1 MKKTIINYSTSGLG
15 NRLRP
20 LASCYAIAKQ
30 TNRELIIYWDN
41 ITPNGCLAKWNELF
55 ENQISE
61 ISLEEIKQLDD
72 CALFTETDGVG
83 HGYEREYQ
91 KFGRDALKQLS
102 TKYPSYP
109 KSSFNYSFNNKN
121 IIIYDNGFQPN
132 VNIKDS
138 HEFIQN
144 LKPIKE
150 IQDKID
156 YYTTKLN
163 LSENVIGIH
172 ARGTDFGD
180 YLEQYMHDIQCILN
194 KNPSQQFFLSTED
207 PIYEEKIKEKFG
219 NNIIFRKK
227 DNYIIKDNSKPWND
241 HNSFYITKEH
251 AQEAVEDIFL
261 LSKTNIQI
269 FHPASTFCEIARII
283 NNKNE

>member
-1 MKKTIINYSTSGLG
+1 MEKTIINYSTSGLG

-20 LASCYAIAKQ
+20 LASCYAISKQ
-30 TNRELIIYWDN
+30 TKRELTIYWDN

-102 TKYPSYP
+102 TKFPSYH
-109 KSSFNYSFNNKN
+109 KSSFDYSFNNKN

-132 VNIKDS
+132 IDINKTY
-138 HEFIQN
+138 EFIQN

-156 YYTTKLN
+156 YYIDKLN
-163 LSENVIGIH
+163 LNENVIGIH

-180 YLEQYMHDIQCILN
+180 FLNYYIQSIQNILN
-194 KNPSQQFFLSTED
+194 TNPHQKFFLSTED
-207 PIYEEKIKEKFG
+207 PIYEKTIKEKFN
-219 NNIIFRKK
+219 NNIIIREKE
-227 DNYIIKDNSKPWND
+227 NYIIKDNFKPWND

-283 NNKNE
+283 NNKNK

>member
-30 TNRELIIYWDN
+30 TKRELIIYWDN

-55 ENQISE
+55 ENQIGE

-102 TKYPSYP
+102 TKYPAYP
-109 KSSFNYSFNNKN
+109 KSSFNYSFTNKN

-138 HEFIQN
+138 HEFIRN

-180 YLEQYMHDIQCILN
+180 YLEQYMHAIQYILN
-194 KNPSQQFFLSTED
+194 ENPSQQFFLSTED
-207 PIYEEKIKEKFG
+207 PIYEENIKEKFG
-219 NNIIFRKK
+219 NNIICRKK
-227 DNYIIKDNSKPWND
+227 DTYIIKDNSKPWND

-283 NNKNE
+283 NNK